1 VLIVDDDAR
10 FRTLASKLLS
20 RVRLACEEVEGGE
33 AALEAA
39 RRERPALVV
48 LDVSLADFS
57 GYEVCREL
65 REEFGDGLPIIL
77 VSDDR
82 VEPVDRTVG
91 LLIGADDYLFKP
103 FDADEFLARVRRL
116 IIRSRPPG
124 DEAAPTP
131 QDFGLTARELEVVR
145 LLAEGRR
152 PSEIAAALVISPKT
166 VASHVQRALVKLRVH
181 SRAQAVAWAFEAG
194 LMGAGRRTADG
205 DGSDAAAN
213 GGATTKSPR
222 P

>member
-1 VLIVDDDAR
+1 MTAGNNRGRVLIVDDDAR

-131 QDFGLTARELEVVR
+131 QDFGSRWSGSWRRAG
-145 LLAEGRR
+145 GRPR
-152 PSEIAAALVISPKT
+152 SP
-166 VASHVQRALVKLRVH
+166 
-181 SRAQAVAWAFEAG
+181 
-194 LMGAGRRTADG
+194 
-205 DGSDAAAN
+205 
-213 GGATTKSPR
+213 PR
-222 P
+222 W